1 MDIKYFSAFP
11 IDLPPDAAETLDRL
25 ANDCDLSP
33 SQCVTQLLRRHGADL
48 HRLFATNIPIS
59 SVPVVSAL
67 RPEAEPSGP
76 STPTAAPMPLEA
88 APKSAGGKL
97 TDWLNS

>member
-11 IDLPPDAAETLDRL
+11 IDLPPDAAETLNRL
-25 ANDCDLSP
+25 VNDCDLSP

-59 SVPVVSAL
+59 GAPVVSAL
-67 RPEAEPSGP
+67 QPEAEPSGI
-76 STPTAAPMPLEA
+76 STQSAAPMQLEA
-88 APKSAGGKL
+88 APKTAGAKL